1 MSTSPQGWPPP
12 QQPYPPVPPPPGA
25 PRPAATT
32 SGLAIASLVT
42 GIVCLV
48 PPLGLVLGAIALA
61 SIKRKGQSGKGLAIA
76 GMALSLISTI
86 LVAVGFA
93 TGAFEDVADGARK
106 VKEEVGS
113 TNSAFSL
120 RTGDCFDQPGGAVTE
135 KEVMTVKSVDCAKPH
150 DAEVTGAFQLTGGS
164 AFPGLPAIEKQADE
178 RCAEISEQYSLDS
191 WAVPENAVTY
201 YYHPTEESWRELKD
215 RTVTCAF
222 AAEKGK
228 LTGSLRADATTLDP
242 DQVAYL
248 KAMNA
253 LDTALLA
260 APEADPEK
268 DLAANVAWAGTV
280 DRAIGGTIARL
291 KGHTFP
297 GASAAPVAD
306 VVKELEKA
314 RKHWEKAARSPDAD
328 TFWTHYEPGWD
339 ALPLDLGKDAR
350 AALKL
355 STKAPVEEPAG

>member
-1 MSTSPQGWPPP
+1 M
-12 QQPYPPVPPPPGA
+12 PPPPGA

-42 GIVCLV
+42 GVVCLV

-61 SIKRKGQSGKGLAIA
+61 SIKRKGQSGKGLAVA
-76 GMALSLISTI
+76 GMVLSLISTL

-93 TGAFEDVADGARK
+93 TGAFKDLADGARK
-106 VKEEVGS
+106 VREDVAS

-120 RTGDCFDQPGGAVTE
+120 RTGDCFNQPGGAVTE

-150 DAEVTGAFQLTGGS
+150 DAEVTGAFQLSGDG
-164 AFPGLPAIEKQADE
+164 AFPGLPAIERQADE
-178 RCAEISEQYSLDS
+178 RCMKIGEQYSLDS
-191 WAVPENAVTY
+191 WAVPDNAVTY
-201 YYHPTEESWRELKD
+201 YYLPTEQSWRELKD

-222 AAEKGK
+222 AAEKGT
-228 LTGSLRADATTLDP
+228 LTGSLRADATTLDA

-253 LDTALLA
+253 LDAALIA

-268 DLAANVAWAGTV
+268 DLAANVTWAGTV
-280 DRAIGGTIARL
+280 DQAIEGTIARL

-297 GASAAPVAD
+297 GASAEPVAD

-314 RKHWEKAARSPDAD
+314 REHWEKAARSPDAD

>member
-1 MSTSPQGWPPP
+1 MSSSPQGWPAP

-25 PRPAATT
+25 PQPSPTT
-32 SGLAIASLVT
+32 SGLAIASLIT

-48 PPLGLVLGAIALA
+48 PPLGLVLGAFALA
-61 SIKRKGQSGKGLAIA
+61 SIKRKGQNGKGLAIA
-76 GMALSLISTI
+76 GMILSLISTL
-86 LVAVGFA
+86 LVAAGFA
-93 TGAFEDVADGARK
+93 TGAFKDFADGARK
-106 VKEEVGS
+106 VQEEVAS
-113 TNSAFSL
+113 TDSAFAL
-120 RTGDCFDQPGGAVTE
+120 RTGDCFNQPGGAVSE

-150 DAEVTGAFQLTGGS
+150 DAEVTGSFKLADG
-164 AFPGLPAIEKQADE
+164 AYPGVPAIEKQAED
-178 RCAEISEQYSLDS
+178 RCLTISEQYSLDS
-191 WAVPENAVTY
+191 WAVPENAVTF
-201 YYHPTEESWRELKD
+201 YYHPTEDSWKLQKD

-228 LTGSLRADATTLDP
+228 LTGSLRADATTLDA

-253 LDTALLA
+253 LDAALFA
-260 APEADPEK
+260 EPEADPEE
-268 DLAANVAWAGTV
+268 DLDANVTWAGSV
-280 DRAIGGTIARL
+280 EEALDGTIAQL

-297 GASAAPVAD
+297 GASAAPVAE

-314 RKHWEKAARSPDAD
+314 RKHWAKAAASKDSD
-328 TFWTHYEPGWD
+328 TFWTHYEPGYD

-355 STKAPVEEPAG
+355 STKAPVEPTS